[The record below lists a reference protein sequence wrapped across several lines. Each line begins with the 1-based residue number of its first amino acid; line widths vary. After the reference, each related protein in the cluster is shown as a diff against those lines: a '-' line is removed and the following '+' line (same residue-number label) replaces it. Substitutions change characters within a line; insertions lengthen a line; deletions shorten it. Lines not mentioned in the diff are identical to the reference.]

1 MPPAQRERHER
12 RIPITPEDRN
22 LVRDRR
28 AGRSTAR
35 YSHVA
40 FLLPAA
46 QPFLPGDGGWATI
59 ALPHNKIQKC
69 EET

>member
-12 RIPITPEDRN
+12 GIPITPEDREP
-22 LVRDRR
+22 LPGSP